1 MLILTMWLELKIL
14 GPVNKMVKA
23 TKNVAAS
30 KMVSLMVT
38 HSQLAGVGRLES
50 LLLQSPPEVSFEK
63 ARVCRR
69 VFRGFFLHETH
80 FARNLSL
87 RGFIG
92 LCLLGLKGLRI
103 GSVIKFT
110 IGVPE
115 SSKGV
120 KFDDI
125 CTP

>member
-1 MLILTMWLELKIL
+1 
-14 GPVNKMVKA
+14 
-23 TKNVAAS
+23 
-30 KMVSLMVT
+30 MVT

-50 LLLQSPPEVSFEK
+50 LLLQSPPEVSFAK

-69 VFRGFFLHETH
+69 VFRDFFFTNQNQRGTELRETK
-80 FARNLSL
+80 REMKVSL
-87 RGFIG
+87 DSRP
-92 LCLLGLKGLRI
+92 LGLKCLRM

-120 KFDDI
+120 KFDDMCI
-125 CTP
+125 PLITKNRPGG